1 MQNDT
6 VSNGNNG
13 GFDWASG
20 PGGPGVFDANGNQTL
35 VNPQLLRADFVADYP
50 QPDTSYFATSAKDI
64 DDVSSWNCGSVNNPT
79 AKDEILNAY
88 ATLWQPSSGADA
100 GHVILDA
107 AAERLSNNGN
117 AFMGFWLFQGRVGCN
132 SPTGAATPFV
142 GAHNVGDVLILSN
155 FTGGGANPLVQVY
168 VWNPGTPQQSNPLE
182 LKFSGNFCS
191 ASSNDP
197 TIDQA
202 CGAVNTTSFQ
212 TPWLPSNTALTA
224 LEPNEFL
231 EVGVDL
237 TQLLANANATIPC
250 FARFQ
255 AETRTSQSTTS
266 QLKDFA
272 SGSFNTCT
280 ATTVTHPK
288 DAHRTTLNDS
298 TPVPSST
305 VIHDEAT
312 VTGTALVGTA
322 PNPEG
327 TVAFCYCRPTDQ
339 TAGGS
344 TACRG
349 GSTSAGTVTLTR
361 RKQPGDGVLEHRHGV
376 DRRAVLLHSHIFGY
390 RYSSGLSRSGER
402 QLDDGV
408 LRHRAP
414 APHDHEDG
422 GSAVDGERG
431 RLDRVH
437 GQPGQR
443 WAEHSE
449 WRGDQRSAAWR
460 QRYANPDAGALVDRV
475 AERCLACL
483 RADGC

>member
-1 MQNDT
+1 MRVLDWIRALCAVAIAAGAVVALLLVPSGAMAVHNAGCPLSGNPAVTTNTGCLFELDGNVQNDS

-20 PGGPGVFDANGNQTL
+20 PGGAGVFDSTGNQTL
-35 VNPQLLRADFVADYP
+35 VDPHLLRADFVADYP

-88 ATLWQPSSGADA
+88 ATLWRPSTGADA
-100 GHVILDA
+100 GHVILNA

-142 GAHNVGDVLILSN
+142 GAHQVGDILILSN

-168 VWNPGTPQQSNPLE
+168 VWNPGTPQQTNPLE
-182 LKFSGNFCS
+182 LKFSGNFCTD
-191 ASSNDP
+191 ASTNP
-197 TIDQA
+197 TLDQA
-202 CGAVNTTSFQ
+202 CGAVNATSFQ
-212 TPWLPSNTALTA
+212 TPWAPSNTALTA
-224 LEPNEFL
+224 LQPNEFL
-231 EVGVDL
+231 EVGADL
-237 TQLLANANATIPC
+237 TQLLALSENTFPC

-272 SGSFNTCT
+272 SGSFDTCT

-288 DAHRTTLNDS
+288 DANGTTLSDS

-312 VTGTALVGTA
+312 VTGSALVGA
-322 PNPEG
+322 GPNPVG
-327 TVAFCYCRPTDQ
+327 TVAFSYCRPTDQ

-344 TACRG
+344 TTCSRRVDVCRNG
-349 GSTSAGTVTLTR
+349 DADR
-361 RKQPGDGVLEHRHGV
+361 RKQSGDGVL
-376 DRRAVLLHSHIFGY
+376 DTP
-390 RYSSGLSRSGER
+390 SRG
-402 QLDDGV
+402 
-408 LRHRAP
+408 
-414 APHDHEDG
+414 
-422 GSAVDGERG
+422 
-431 RLDRVH
+431 
-437 GQPGQR
+437 
-443 WAEHSE
+443 
-449 WRGDQRSAAWR
+449 
-460 QRYANPDAGALVDRV
+460 
-475 AERCLACL
+475 
-483 RADGC
+483 